1 MIKKKLNKDELG
13 LVLIAKLGNI
23 VLKIRDNN
31 TVNIKNIM
39 ILKIEYTK
47 KDGTYRNFDKCKIV
61 GTYERDHKVKGFK
74 VFDLERNVYRNV
86 NYKGIKKLEAA
97 V

>member
-1 MIKKKLNKDELG
+1 
-13 LVLIAKLGNI
+13 
-23 VLKIRDNN
+23 
-31 TVNIKNIM
+31 M

-74 VFDLERNVYRNV
+74 VWDCERNVYRNV
-86 NYKGIKKLEAA
+86 NYKGIKRLEAA
-97 V
+97 L